1 MPTSVFSDSV
11 KSAFDEAAKQASAD
25 EVHHIK
31 VTIDQHEVEIQT
43 PYPSPEDWRDQWI
56 YFLMVDRFNNP
67 NPAAPPKHQPFDGEH
82 NAFQGGTLEGV
93 RQQLGYIKDLGAGAI
108 WLTPVLKNCQFEET
122 TFHGYGIQDSLTV
135 EPRFASDLAAAKANP
150 ELAEKELRR
159 LVDEAHARGLYVIF
173 DIVLNHTGNVF
184 GYDLDENHNNEAS
197 AAFRNQPYNIRWHDE
212 HGGPGLA
219 DISHAPQ
226 NLSGDAAI
234 WPRELQSNDFFRR
247 KGKGGEGGGDFES
260 LKEFVTGGARVR
272 EILIRAYQYAIGKFD
287 VDGFRIDTL
296 KFIERD
302 FARIFGNAM
311 REYALSIGKKN
322 FFTFGEVFDNDEKI
336 AEFVGRDAGAV
347 EDPVGVDAAL
357 DFPLF
362 FQLPQVLK
370 GTPQHPP
377 SNIAGMF
384 QHRRDVQRGLLSSHG
399 DASSYFVTFL
409 DNHDMTNRFYFSDRG
424 NPHRFD
430 DQLTMGVA
438 CLYSLIGIPCI
449 YYGTEQGLHGL
460 GGSDSAVR
468 EALWGK
474 PGDPFDRQ
482 HPFYK
487 AIAQIAKVRAKQ
499 PALRYGRQFFRPLSG
514 DGVHFGISPFDG
526 GVLAFSRILDNQEVL
541 VVANTNASEPF
552 SGEVIIDSALNGNND
567 KIDLL
572 FSNNAQPQPPGR
584 ASTKAGSSV
593 EIREAN
599 GAITN
604 GPARVVRVSLRP
616 MEVQL
621 LRKAS

>member
-1 MPTSVFSDSV
+1 L
-11 KSAFDEAAKQASAD
+11 
-25 EVHHIK
+25 
-31 VTIDQHEVEIQT
+31 
-43 PYPSPEDWRDQWI
+43 R
-56 YFLMVDRFNNP
+56 
-67 NPAAPPKHQPFDGEH
+67 
-82 NAFQGGTLEGV
+82 
-93 RQQLGYIKDLGAGAI
+93 
-108 WLTPVLKNCQFEET
+108 
-122 TFHGYGIQDSLTV
+122 
-135 EPRFASDLAAAKANP
+135 
-150 ELAEKELRR
+150 KELRR

-184 GYDLDENHNNEAS
+184 GYDLGAQRNNEAS
-197 AAFRNQPYNIRWHDE
+197 ADFSNQPHNINWHDE
-212 HGGPGLA
+212 LGRPAFA
-219 DISHAPQ
+219 DFSRAPQ

-234 WPRELQSNDFFRR
+234 WPSELHSNGFFRR
-247 KGKGGEGGGDFES
+247 KGKGGESGGDFES
-260 LKEFVTGGARVR
+260 LKEYVTGGARVR
-272 EILIRAYQYAIGKFD
+272 EILIRAYQYAIAKFD

-322 FFTFGEVFDNDEKI
+322 FFTFGEVFDGEEKI
-336 AEFVGRDAGAV
+336 AEFIGRDAGAV
-347 EDPVGVDAAL
+347 EDPIGVDAAL

-362 FQLPQVLK
+362 FELPNVLK
-370 GTPQHPP
+370 GNQPP
-377 SNIAGMF
+377 SRIAGMF

-399 DASSYFVTFL
+399 EASSYFVTFL
-409 DNHDMTNRFYFSDRG
+409 DNHDMKSRFYFSDPG
-424 NPHRFD
+424 NPRRFD

-438 CLYSLIGIPCI
+438 CLYSLIGIPCL
-449 YYGTEQGLHGL
+449 YYGSEAGFSGL
-460 GGSDSAVR
+460 GDRDLAVR

-514 DGVHFGISPFDG
+514 DQVHFGISPFDG

-541 VVANTNASEPF
+541 VVANTNVSQPF
-552 SGEVIIDSALNGNND
+552 SGEVIIDSALNGDND

-572 FSNNAQPQPPGR
+572 FSNNARPQPPGR
-584 ASTKAGSSV
+584 ASTKAGGSV
-593 EIREAN
+593 EIHEVN

-604 GPARVVRVSLRP
+604 GPARVVSVSLRP
-616 MEVQL
+616 LEVQL